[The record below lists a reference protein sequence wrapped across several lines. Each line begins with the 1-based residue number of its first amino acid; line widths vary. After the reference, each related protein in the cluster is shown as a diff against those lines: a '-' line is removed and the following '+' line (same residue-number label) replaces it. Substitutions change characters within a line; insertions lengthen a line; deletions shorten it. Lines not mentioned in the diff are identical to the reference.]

1 MTVFIHDASIL
12 LDLIHAELLQL
23 FLTIPAGMVTT
34 DFVLGEITDA
44 ADAARLAEATRSGAL
59 EVLTSGLSEIES
71 IAAIQACR
79 RALSTAD
86 CSVLFHASRLQAVV
100 LTGDRRLR

>member
-1 MTVFIHDASIL
+1 
-12 LDLIHAELLQL
+12 
-23 FLTIPAGMVTT
+23 MVTT
-34 DFVLGEITDA
+34 DFVLGEITEA
-44 ADAARLAEATRSGAL
+44 ADAAELTAATRSGTL

-71 IAAIQACR
+71 IAAIQASH